1 MSLLQRGADDG
12 AVEAPAPMPRPPAPT
27 RAEVNAMD
35 FLAARLEEG
44 S

>member
-1 MSLLQRGADDG
+1 MASPAAKL
-12 AVEAPAPMPRPPAPT
+12 AVLALALALAPAPT

-35 FLAARLEEG
+35 FLAARLEDG